1 MSINTSAPIPDLVFK
16 NYDEMCE
23 LYQAVEYIPEELMKD
38 AKEYGEPTL
47 EQKALMDVIARLKT
61 IHDNYIKTNYY

>member
-1 MSINTSAPIPDLVFK
+1 MSINTSAPIQDLVFK

-38 AKEYGEPTL
+38 AEEYGELTS
-47 EQKALMDVIARLKT
+47 EQKALMNVISRLKT
-61 IHDNYIKTNYY
+61 IHDNYIEINYY

>member
-23 LYQAVEYIPEELMKD
+23 LYQAVDYIPEELMKD
-38 AKEYGEPTL
+38 AEEYG
-47 EQKALMDVIARLKT
+47 
-61 IHDNYIKTNYY
+61 